1 MKINNKTEYL
11 PTLQSLIKQQHIN
24 KLCANSHYTSHFGTV
39 SNKQLACSIHENTKC
54 YIHTEM
60 SEPQIVF
67 VVSYRSLVV
76 QNAVLLKETGAL
88 AAGLELNVT
97 VELSSTGFTFR
108 AAQLI
113 LYLPEDLLMV

>member
-1 MKINNKTEYL
+1 
-11 PTLQSLIKQQHIN
+11 
-24 KLCANSHYTSHFGTV
+24 
-39 SNKQLACSIHENTKC
+39 
-54 YIHTEM
+54 M

-97 VELSSTGFTFR
+97 
-108 AAQLI
+108 
-113 LYLPEDLLMV
+113 